1 MDFKDSEMC
10 SNQRN
15 KLIKSTINESINF
28 KKNINIVIY
37 KNTTQ
42 TKSTLL
48 KKGLGKTEIQ
58 TNDFC

>member
-1 MDFKDSEMC
+1 MC